1 MGPAPQGFSSVIL
14 LKLGLMAL
22 VLRVNSGMFL
32 QNLGFSINC
41 LSVIRPASKS
51 LSKCCYI
58 SVNISFLFCIAVM
71 LNKKKKKV
79 PSSWNVRSIGP
90 L

>member
-1 MGPAPQGFSSVIL
+1 
-14 LKLGLMAL
+14 
-22 VLRVNSGMFL
+22 MFL

-71 LNKKKKKV
+71 LNKKKKKYLRHGMLGV
-79 PSSWNVRSIGP
+79 LV
-90 L
+90 LYKY